1 MRYAGDESTM
11 CGLIGIFSN
20 SGDSKLQSVR
30 DVKTAL
36 DLLCHRGPDQQK
48 IIEVPNGYIGFN
60 RLKIV
65 GGTNAIQ
72 PFISEDGNVCL
83 VCNGEI
89 YNHEDLKKILK
100 KHHAFKTKSDCE
112 VILYLY
118 EELGENIFPLLKGQF
133 AVVIYDWN
141 KKIVL
146 AGRDRFG
153 INPLFYAVNK
163 GNIVFASEIKA
174 ILSLL
179 KGAPKLNILS
189 LYQTFT
195 LYGVTP
201 PYSIFQEVCQVPP
214 ASFVTFGFQTLKL
227 ETRKYWHF
235 SDVKRKKATMNFG
248 DQIEELDV
256 LLKQAVKRRLQ
267 GAGIPGFYLSGGLD
281 SSTIAWYLTA
291 LSEIKPFG
299 FGIQFKNEAFNESV
313 YQNLVIDML
322 KVPFFTVTGDGTEIY
337 KYLYKTI
344 WHTES
349 PLSRLAP
356 IPMYILSK
364 RVNEKGLK
372 YILCGEGAD
381 EILAGYPIFSEGI
394 SSIESKMEL
403 KHVINVFSHEVK
415 KTILNYT
422 QEFALQMREK
432 NKRLSELTQSQIIE
446 TETKLSRY
454 LLAGQGDRVS
464 MAHSVEQRFPFLDE
478 DLVDFILSQP
488 DAFRM
493 FNTQGKYGL
502 KKLMV
507 TRLPRQII
515 DRKKQGYLSPD
526 MLMLP
531 NSETKQGKE
540 LYSLL
545 SDKMIMHTGYFDKR
559 IVKNLTEKF
568 FRHTLNTFEQ
578 SVFLFALTTQ
588 IFHVLFVDKDL
599 SRLEW

>member
-1 MRYAGDESTM
+1 M
-11 CGLIGIFSN
+11 CGLIGIFSP
-20 SGDSKLQSVR
+20 STDSRPQSVINI
-30 DVKTAL
+30 KTAF
-36 DLLCHRGPDQQK
+36 DLLCHRGPDRQK
-48 IIEVPNGYIGFN
+48 IIKVPNGYIGFN
-60 RLKIV
+60 RLEIV
-65 GGTNAIQ
+65 GGSNAMQ
-72 PFISEDGNVCL
+72 PIISEDGNVCL

-89 YNHEDLKKILK
+89 YNHEDLKKTLK
-100 KHHAFKTKSDCE
+100 KRHAFKTKSDCE
-112 VILYLY
+112 VILHLY
-118 EELGENIFPLLKGQF
+118 EELGENIFSLLKGQF
-133 AVVIYDWN
+133 SVIIYDWN
-141 KKIVL
+141 KKIAL

-153 INPLFYAVNK
+153 INPLFYSVSEGK
-163 GNIVFASEIKA
+163 IVFASEIKA
-174 ILSLL
+174 ILSLSESV
-179 KGAPKLNILS
+179 PRLNIQG
-189 LYQTFT
+189 LYQVFT

-201 PYSIFQEVCQVPP
+201 QYSIFQNVYQVPP
-214 ASFVTFGFQTLKL
+214 ASFVSFDFQTHKL
-227 ETRKYWHF
+227 ESKQYWRF
-235 SDVKRKKATMNFG
+235 PDAKAKKVTMSLA
-248 DQIEELDV
+248 DQIGKLDV
-256 LLKQAVKRRLQ
+256 LLKQSVKRRLQ

-299 FGIQFKNEAFNESV
+299 FGIQFKNEAFNEAV

-322 KVPFFTVTGDGTEIY
+322 KTPFFTVTGDGTEIY

-394 SSIESKMEL
+394 SSIESKREL
-403 KHVINVFSHEVK
+403 TQVVNIFSHEVK
-415 KTILNYT
+415 KTILHEK
-422 QEFALQMREK
+422 QGLACRIRENNRK
-432 NKRLSELTQSQIIE
+432 LSRLMQSQIIE
-446 TETKLSRY
+446 IETKLSRY
-454 LLAGQGDRVS
+454 LLACQGDRVS
-464 MAHSVEQRFPFLDE
+464 MANSVEQRFPFLDE

-488 DAFRM
+488 DAFKM
-493 FNTQGKYGL
+493 YNMQGKYGL

-515 DRKKQGYLSPD
+515 DRKKRGYLSPD

-545 SDKMIMHTGYFDKR
+545 SDKMIRHTGYFDKR
-559 IVKNLTEKF
+559 IVKNLTNKF
-568 FRHTLNTFEQ
+568 FHHTLNAFEQ
-578 SVFLFALTTQ
+578 SAFLFALTTQ

-599 SRLEW
+599 SRLKW